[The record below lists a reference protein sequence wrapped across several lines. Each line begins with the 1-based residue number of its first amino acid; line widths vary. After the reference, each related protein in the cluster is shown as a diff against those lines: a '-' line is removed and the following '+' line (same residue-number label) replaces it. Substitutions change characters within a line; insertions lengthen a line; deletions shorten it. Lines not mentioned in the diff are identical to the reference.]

1 MVVKAYRAFVTKML
15 WIGNISASKSILLK
29 LIANSSRAITKL
41 TAADIERDQDKM
53 NFKIAEKVS
62 SDNIIESLKNDDEQA
77 VKAFL
82 NFIRHIMSAYIEPNL
97 NPRRRLYS
105 AWHAV
110 FFCRL
115 WKESLTKAK
124 SRNTPK
130 TPKQKDIFT
139 PTIQDG
145 FISHNLHVCVEIN
158 AHMLLKFLVYCR
170 DLGKPELFLPN
181 FTGSQDN
188 EEFFRTA
195 RSMTSTFHTVINF
208 DIKELLERAKRI
220 EAIAEITRKV
230 DDFEFAR
237 KQKLKPSFVPTKLL
251 SDEEIEI
258 VVKSAC
264 GTM

>member
-1 MVVKAYRAFVTKML
+1 MQVFQLMVSQHFCARCSWRLQYQHVTR
-15 WIGNISASKSILLK
+15 
-29 LIANSSRAITKL
+29 IAQL
-41 TAADIERDQDKM
+41 
-53 NFKIAEKVS
+53 
-62 SDNIIESLKNDDEQA
+62 
-77 VKAFL
+77 
-82 NFIRHIMSAYIEPNL
+82 
-97 NPRRRLYS
+97 RLYS

-158 AHMLLKFLVYCR
+158 AHMLLKFLVYFR

-258 VVKSAC
+258 VVKSAWDDVKKLFSESLS
-264 GTM
+264 MLKKFYLNYFLIIYYILI